1 MCTRVCVCVCACGD
15 GVPVITGGTGNLG
28 EGREGR
34 TPKPTSGLLE
44 QQLPPIPLAIVDKLG
59 PWVSTELRTVSS
71 PPGQQE
77 SYLSH
82 KPQIP
87 IMLTTSEWL
96 RYHSAFASGMCAGPG
111 HLGLC
116 LRPPRCPAPPD
127 APHPPDSPHPPV
139 PCAPQFLGCITP
151 VSRVHFPFRG
161 FSAHSHPLTLG
172 GIRSLS
178 PQHCARGNEGP
189 QQLHL

>member
-1 MCTRVCVCVCACGD
+1 MCACACACGD

-44 QQLPPIPLAIVDKLG
+44 QQLPSIPLATVDKLG

-71 PPGQQE
+71 LPGQQE
-77 SYLSH
+77 SCLSH
-82 KPQIP
+82 KPQTP

-96 RYHSAFASGMCAGPG
+96 RHHHSASASGMCAGLG

-116 LRPPRCPAPPD
+116 LSPTRRPAPPD
-127 APHPPDSPHPPV
+127 APHPQTPSTPDAPHPQML
-139 PCAPQFLGCITP
+139 CAPQFLGCITP
-151 VSRVHFPFRG
+151 VSHVHFPFRG
-161 FSAHSHPLTLG
+161 FPAHSHPLTLW
-172 GIRSLS
+172 GIRLLS
-178 PQHCARGNEGP
+178 PQHCA
-189 QQLHL
+189 